1 MENMFFLNFIISI
14 ACLSCTVWVYLL
26 VFRHQFW
33 LSSQVLKN
41 DKSLPDDEWPD
52 VVVVI
57 PARNEAETIEA
68 VVKSHLENDY
78 QGKLDLIVVD
88 DQSSDGTGNL
98 IRALGCNRAHVIAGK
113 DLPDGWSGK
122 LWAVNNGLDAVNKI
136 APNATY
142 VLLTD
147 ADIEHAQGSLSK
159 LISKAIR
166 EEHAM
171 VSIMAMLDARGFW
184 GGLLM
189 PTFIFFFQKLYPFP
203 AINDPS
209 SKVGGAAGGCM
220 LIERSVLHEIGGVE
234 TIKGDLIDD
243 CALGLALKDPN
254 GAKRSIW
261 LGFDDGIVS
270 LRDNRELHTIWK
282 MVTRT
287 AFTQLRFSSVL
298 LIGAVIG
305 MALTYLVAP
314 LVWITLPLHGS
325 TLAVFLSGL
334 AYFGMMLA
342 YMPTLNR
349 YKKSWLWALILPLSA
364 VVYTVMTIASAFN
377 HWRGRGG
384 AWKGRTYS

>member
-1 MENMFFLNFIISI
+1 MTFLNSLAIL
-14 ACLSCTVWVYLL
+14 AGLSCVIWAYLL
-26 VFRHQFW
+26 VFHHRFW
-33 LSSQVLKN
+33 LSNQVLKN
-41 DKSLPDDEWPD
+41 NALLADGKWPD

-68 VVKSHLENDY
+68 VVKSHLANEY

-88 DQSSDGTGNL
+88 DQSSDGTGSL
-98 IRALGCNRAHVIAGK
+98 VRALGSNRAHVVEGN
-113 DLPDGWSGK
+113 DLPQGWSGK
-122 LWAVNNGLDAVNKI
+122 LWAVNNGLEAAKEI
-136 APNATY
+136 APNASY

-147 ADIEHAQGSLSK
+147 ADIEHAPGTLSK
-159 LISKAIR
+159 LVSKAVQ
-166 EEHAM
+166 EEQAM
-171 VSIMAMLDARGFW
+171 VSIMATLDTRGVW

-189 PTFIFFFQKLYPFP
+189 PAFIFFFQKLYPFP
-203 AINDPS
+203 AVNNPM

-220 LIERSVLHEIGGVE
+220 LIEQKALEVIGGVE

-243 CALGLALKDPN
+243 CALGKALKEPS

-261 LGFDDGIVS
+261 LGFDEGIVS

-282 MVTRT
+282 MVART

-298 LIGAVIG
+298 LIGSVIG

-314 LVWITLPLHGS
+314 IAFLTLPLHSSPFAAALGALAYLAM
-325 TLAVFLSGL
+325 TLA
-334 AYFGMMLA
+334 YT
-342 YMPTLNR
+342 PTLRR
-349 YKKSWLWALILPLSA
+349 YKKSQFWALTLPLSA
-364 VVYTVMTIASAFN
+364 IVYMMMMTSSAFN

>member
-1 MENMFFLNFIISI
+1 MTFLDFIIYVSGFS
-14 ACLSCTVWVYLL
+14 CLIWIYLL
-26 VFRHQFW
+26 LFHHRFW
-33 LSSQVLKN
+33 LSNQVLKSGSPLR
-41 DKSLPDDEWPD
+41 DGKWPD

-68 VVKSHLENDY
+68 VAKGHLENDY

-88 DQSSDGTGNL
+88 DQSSDGTGGL
-98 IRALGCNRAHVIAGK
+98 VRALGSNRAHVIAGK
-113 DLPDGWSGK
+113 DLPGGWSGK
-122 LWAVNNGLDAVNKI
+122 LWAVNNGLEAAQAI
-136 APNATY
+136 APNAAY

-147 ADIEHAQGSLSK
+147 ADIKHAPGTLSK
-159 LISKAIR
+159 LVAKAVQ

-189 PTFIFFFQKLYPFP
+189 PAFIFFFQKLYPFP
-203 AINDPS
+203 AINNPATTI
-209 SKVGGAAGGCM
+209 GGAAGGCM
-220 LIERSVLHEIGGVE
+220 LIERKALEEIGGVE

-243 CALGLALKDPN
+243 CALGKALKDPK

-261 LGFDDGIVS
+261 LGFDQGIVS

-287 AFTQLRFSSVL
+287 AFTQLQFSSLL
-298 LIGAVIG
+298 LIGAVLG

-314 LVWITLPLHGS
+314 IAFLTLPLHGS
-325 TLAVFLSGL
+325 VLAATFGAVAYLSMTLA
-334 AYFGMMLA
+334 YT
-342 YMPTLNR
+342 PTLRR
-349 YKKSWLWALILPLSA
+349 YKKSHLWALILPLSA
-364 VVYTVMTIASAFN
+364 IVYMMMTIASAWN